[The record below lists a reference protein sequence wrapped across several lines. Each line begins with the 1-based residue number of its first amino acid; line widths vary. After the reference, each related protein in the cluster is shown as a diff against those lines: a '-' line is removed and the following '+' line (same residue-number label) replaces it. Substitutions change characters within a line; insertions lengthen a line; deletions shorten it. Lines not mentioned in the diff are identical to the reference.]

1 MYERRFSKRLHRSGK
16 FDLSS
21 SASDGDDDATPT
33 DWMAQIVKTTDGGKT
48 WTTVFEDEGNFY
60 LNGIDC
66 FDENT
71 CVAVGESDADS
82 PSPGSRIFTTVD
94 GGATWNLSLLVS
106 DPQESLM
113 NVVFRSS
120 DEIWAV
126 GGNVSNRKFTGRVW
140 SSTNWKDDQP
150 EWKDVGGV
158 DNAWFVDVSPSK
170 SGEDAWALAM
180 TLQST
185 SSIFYYG

>member
-1 MYERRFSKRLHRSGK
+1 
-16 FDLSS
+16 
-21 SASDGDDDATPT
+21 
-33 DWMAQIVKTTDGGKT
+33 MAQIVKTTDGGET
-48 WTTVFEDEGNFY
+48 WTSVFEDEGNFY

-66 FDENT
+66 LDEDT

-113 NVVFRSS
+113 NVVFRSP

-126 GGNVSNRKFTGRVW
+126 GGNVR
-140 SSTNWKDDQP
+140 
-150 EWKDVGGV
+150 
-158 DNAWFVDVSPSK
+158 
-170 SGEDAWALAM
+170 
-180 TLQST
+180 
-185 SSIFYYG
+185 